1 MAANKNKELIGLT
14 VAASTGAFVEYLY
27 QKPKTK
33 PKDNKNIQV
42 PKSGGGTNKYT
53 SKTLRATRPV
63 ENLTVNISID
73 STAAGGNL
81 LKESDFFKKDD
92 AKDEIVEEKKYGSG
106 LVDKVKDNLDDNKEK
121 SQELADKVKYKFKF
135 SKDDEEDKKKS
146 N

>member
-33 PKDNKNIQV
+33 PNKNIQV

-92 AKDEIVEEKKYGSG
+92 AKEEIVEEKKYGTG

-121 SQELADKVKYKFKF
+121 SQELADKVKYKFKL

>member
-1 MAANKNKELIGLT
+1 MGSMAANKNKELIGLT

-92 AKDEIVEEKKYGSG
+92 AKEEIVEEKKYGTG
-106 LVDKVKDNLDDNKEK
+106 LVN
-121 SQELADKVKYKFKF
+121 KVKYKFKL

>member
-92 AKDEIVEEKKYGSG
+92 AKEEIVEEKKYGTG
-106 LVDKVKDNLDDNKEK
+106 LVNKVKDNLDDNKEK

-135 SKDDEEDKKKS
+135 SKNDEEDKKKS

>member
-92 AKDEIVEEKKYGSG
+92 AKEEIVEEKKYGTG

-121 SQELADKVKYKFKF
+121 SQELADKVKYKFKL

>member
-92 AKDEIVEEKKYGSG
+92 AKDEIVEEKKYGTG

-121 SQELADKVKYKFKF
+121 SQELADKVKYKFKL
-135 SKDDEEDKKKS
+135 SKDDDEDKKKS